1 MILSTGQRTSRWAPE
16 LGKGPELG
24 RIGSNYVWTP
34 VCVSGS
40 MRCVTMDG
48 VKVPKTTWILGQ
60 NSINFQ
66 PIPYDWPP
74 ETLRDWFV
82 RW

>member
-34 VCVSGS
+34 VYVSGS

-74 ETLRDWFV
+74 ETVRDWFV